1 MTLEREKNEHL
12 IRWRKANGWTQQHL
26 ADLLGKDRVTVV
38 GYENMKTIPPAV
50 MDRLKELGYVPDLN
64 PVHTDSQN
72 FIKLRASKSSL
83 KILLAV
89 LKDKGASDD
98 PGSWRIPNL
107 RGSLIWIEKT

>member
-1 MTLEREKNEHL
+1 MNHEKNLSL
-12 IRWRKANGWTQQHL
+12 INWRKSQGWTQQQL

-38 GYENMKTIPPAV
+38 GYENMNNIPPAV
-50 MDRLKELGYVPDLN
+50 LDRLKELGYVPDFN

-89 LKDKGASDD
+89 LKDKGASDETRELAHTELARLLD
-98 PGSWRIPNL
+98 LN
-107 RGSLIWIEKT
+107 